1 MKKLLCL
8 VLCLTAFLASTLCF
22 ADGDLKITPSML
34 QFTYQTSDGS
44 VSQDCTEILADA
56 ASQDWNVTCGA
67 KKYIVHLWVT
77 VYDRPVLPKQS
88 YEILYWVTDLS
99 ASPSQQGAQQA
110 ESTTVWFHF
119 REPSDLYQL
128 QVSLGL
134 ENDSAELQLVIDP
147 SKV

>member
-1 MKKLLCL
+1 MKILLC
-8 VLCLTAFLASTLCF
+8 VAAFLASSLCF

-44 VSQDCTEILADA
+44 VTQDCTETLANAD
-56 ASQDWNVTCGA
+56 SQDWNVVCGA
-67 KKYIVHLWVT
+67 KNYKVHLWVT

-88 YEILYWVTDLS
+88 YEILYWVTDLN
-99 ASPSQQGAQQA
+99 ASSTQQGV
-110 ESTTVWFHF
+110 STTVWFNF
-119 REPSDLYQL
+119 REPSDLYLLQL
-128 QVSLGL
+128 SLGL